1 MEGEK
6 YSEDALNR
14 FRDTGRKEVCVRE
27 SVCVCVCVHMRWRN
41 RRGSLAFE
49 QCDFCSTVTNLAQQ
63 ENQFGPVCAFLAPG
77 ENPNSKARPG

>member
-6 YSEDALNR
+6 IFRRRSELLQKHWEE
-14 FRDTGRKEVCVRE
+14 G
-27 SVCVCVCVHMRWRN
+27 CVCVCTRWRK
-41 RRGSLAFE
+41 RRGRLAVE

>member
-1 MEGEK
+1 MEG
-6 YSEDALNR
+6 
-14 FRDTGRKEVCVRE
+14 GVCMRVCL
-27 SVCVCVCVHMRWRN
+27 CVCVFVHARWRK
-41 RRGSLAFE
+41 RRGRLAVE

>member
-1 MEGEK
+1 MCET
-6 YSEDALNR
+6 L
-14 FRDTGRKEVCVRE
+14 F
-27 SVCVCVCVHMRWRN
+27 VCVCVRVHTRWRK
-41 RRGSLAFE
+41 RRGRLAVE

>member
-1 MEGEK
+1 MRV
-6 YSEDALNR
+6 Y
-14 FRDTGRKEVCVRE
+14 E
-27 SVCVCVCVHMRWRN
+27 SLFLCVCVHARWRK
-41 RRGSLAFE
+41 RRGRLAVE